1 MICHCIYKQCFT
13 VLYVEVDVPLGSQTI
28 HVHKDPARVFSCI
41 IISIIL
47 RMIMLIIVDV
57 SPVEKRHCHCPLI
70 RVQDLQ
76 LCVRHLSHAAR
87 EREVARAKEGAR
99 ESKTKGARESLR
111 EEWEK
116 EQEQAQKTQDIFAF
130 TITDYIVY

>member
-28 HVHKDPARVFSCI
+28 RVHKDPARVFSCI

-87 EREVARAKEGAR
+87 EREVARARKREREKAR
-99 ESKTKGARESLR
+99 QRERGRACERSGRKSKSKRKRRRTYLNLR
-111 EEWEK
+111 L
-116 EQEQAQKTQDIFAF
+116 Q
-130 TITDYIVY
+130 IT